1 MKINVSLALR
11 HSKNILDGHGFGLTN
26 IIALIKKMSLK
37 KFLRVTIGFTVSLN
51 EVIYIKPRHNIF
63 LNFYMLSLL
72 SYLLNFYDDLCNFPT
87 VVHYLFCSLLFK
99 FMEINEAFGQSEK

>member
-26 IIALIKKMSLK
+26 IIAIIKKMSLK
-37 KFLRVTIGFTVSLN
+37 KFLRVTVGFTVSLN
-51 EVIYIKPRHNIF
+51 KVIYIKPRHNIF

-72 SYLLNFYDDLCNFPT
+72 IYLLNFYDD
-87 VVHYLFCSLLFK
+87 
-99 FMEINEAFGQSEK
+99 